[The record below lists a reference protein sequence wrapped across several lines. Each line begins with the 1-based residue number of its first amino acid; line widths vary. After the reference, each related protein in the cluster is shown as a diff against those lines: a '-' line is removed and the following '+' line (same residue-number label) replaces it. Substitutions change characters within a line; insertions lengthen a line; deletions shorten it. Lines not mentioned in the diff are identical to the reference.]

1 MNADVA
7 PTGEPSFD
15 VYDHADDGIGNAP
28 DVDYASNEFVP
39 DANVPETV
47 NFVAF
52 GSENGP
58 FTTNL
63 SPEELSSESTSFGAF
78 ADFKDI
84 GPLESPVLPKI
95 GTDMADDIP
104 RVSENRAPDKAETG
118 LARVDPLTIRPRP
131 SSCILAF
138 MLSLAF
144 FACAAGIYWF
154 GVHTI
159 DGQSFD
165 EIVWNAVVDD
175 TPTWLDTVSH
185 TLGIRWV
192 IPAISLT
199 TAAIAFMVAA
209 IRKRWLLLG
218 QMAVFGVLVYAATW
232 LKMLLPRPMLM
243 NISSSPNNTAPS
255 GHTLLAVGCG
265 LVLLVAV
272 PRVWRAIVAL
282 VESTYCGFVAISL
295 IICHWHRPS
304 DVLMSLLIC
313 GGLMML
319 ALVFTRQSGM
329 DSLGSRISS
338 ASIQI
343 VGSVMITFGIIS
355 CLYASYMLWQVYP
368 GLGVAALWVKNG
380 AYSVMVTAIIGVSC
394 LTFGLT
400 LALRQITAS
409 PLTRL
414 GLVGAPPAPPEK
426 QR

>member
-1 MNADVA
+1 
-7 PTGEPSFD
+7 
-15 VYDHADDGIGNAP
+15 
-28 DVDYASNEFVP
+28 
-39 DANVPETV
+39 
-47 NFVAF
+47 
-52 GSENGP
+52 
-58 FTTNL
+58 
-63 SPEELSSESTSFGAF
+63 
-78 ADFKDI
+78 
-84 GPLESPVLPKI
+84 
-95 GTDMADDIP
+95 
-104 RVSENRAPDKAETG
+104 
-118 LARVDPLTIRPRP
+118 
-131 SSCILAF
+131 
-138 MLSLAF
+138 
-144 FACAAGIYWF
+144 
-154 GVHTI
+154 
-159 DGQSFD
+159 
-165 EIVWNAVVDD
+165 
-175 TPTWLDTVSH
+175 
-185 TLGIRWV
+185 
-192 IPAISLT
+192 
-199 TAAIAFMVAA
+199 
-209 IRKRWLLLG
+209 
-218 QMAVFGVLVYAATW
+218 
-232 LKMLLPRPMLM
+232 M